1 MVPLWQV
8 ALHKVPTTA
17 GRKSAMP
24 FRHGH
29 YLTTLHSYAHVK
41 QTQIYFETWD
51 CDLWRPMASGASQT
65 AYGGQH
71 KSATPF
77 YHGYYLTTLLSCA
90 QVKQTQNLYFETRD
104 FDL

>member
-1 MVPLWQV
+1 MTSGASQSAHNGWQKICRAISPWPLFNN
-8 ALHKVPTTA
+8 TTFLCS
-17 GRKSAMP
+17 R
-24 FRHGH
+24 
-29 YLTTLHSYAHVK
+29 
-41 QTQIYFETWD
+41 QTNSKIYFETWD

-90 QVKQTQNLYFETRD
+90 QVRQYQNLYFETRD